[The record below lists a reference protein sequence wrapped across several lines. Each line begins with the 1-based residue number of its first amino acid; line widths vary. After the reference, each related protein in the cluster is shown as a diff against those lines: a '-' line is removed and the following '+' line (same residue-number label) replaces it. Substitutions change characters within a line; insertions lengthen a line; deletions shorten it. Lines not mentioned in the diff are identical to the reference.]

1 MPSVRGSIPACI
13 AALSFAVSRAAA
25 SPCTP
30 ETRQSTCFDAD
41 ALFIPAAPSHFAG
54 VSPSAAPA
62 AGTLAVGANATF
74 LSRPVVLT
82 TRSPDPSG
90 REVPV
95 VSTAIGVAVAAAYVP
110 VARLELSLV
119 VSFAAHRS
127 GTGLS
132 GVTSQSGP
140 GLGAAF
146 RDVRVG
152 AGYGIVDTRVGDAG
166 VRLTVMPRL
175 DVMLPTGDESTFAG
189 ERQVLLAPRLSA
201 GLAHGRFFTESEIGA
216 RLREPVEF
224 GGARLG
230 TEIVT
235 ALGVGVS
242 TLDRGLLDVGL
253 EAWLRF
259 TPISQERRGM
269 ASALGVVDGTLAP
282 SEWLLSLRTQLE
294 TVSLRLGAGTAIP
307 LSTET
312 RRAADGRESTEF
324 VGGLTAPEFRAV
336 FGVRYVPRP

>member
-1 MPSVRGSIPACI
+1 MPRLRRSAVACV
-13 AALSFAVSRAAA
+13 AALWSGASWAAA
-25 SPCTP
+25 SPCEP

-41 ALFIPAAPSHFAG
+41 ALFISAAPGHFVAIA
-54 VSPSAAPA
+54 PSAAPSVR
-62 AGTLAVGANATF
+62 TLYVGADATF
-74 LSRPVVLT
+74 LTRPVVLT

-95 VSTAIGVAVAAAYVP
+95 VNTVTDVALAAAYVP
-110 VARLELSLV
+110 APRLELSLIV
-119 VSFAAHRS
+119 AFAAYRS

-146 RDVRVG
+146 RDVRLG
-152 AGYGIVDTRVGDAG
+152 AGYGIVDTQVGDSG

-175 DVMLPTGDESTFAG
+175 DLGLPTGDETSFAG
-189 ERQVLLAPRLSA
+189 EQRVLLAPRLSA

-216 RLREPVEF
+216 RLRAPVEL

-230 TEIVT
+230 TELVT

-242 TLDRGLLDVGL
+242 TLDGGLLDVGL

-259 TPISQERRGM
+259 TPVSQGRPG
-269 ASALGVVDGTLAP
+269 ATLGVVDGTLAP
-282 SEWLLSLRTQLE
+282 SEWMLSLRTQLGA
-294 TVSLRLGAGTAIP
+294 VSLRLGAGTAIP

-312 RRAADGRESTEF
+312 RRAVDGQESTEY
-324 VGGLTAPEFRAV
+324 VSGLTAPDFRAM
-336 FGVRYVPRP
+336 FGVRYAPL